1 MSELDELKDV
11 NEAEH
16 KTLSNSIKSI
26 GLVNKVLMIILIGI
40 FGVMLTVLL
49 SINNYSRDAYNIRVK
64 TFNSIEILKESAN
77 KNSVWIHTIYTNE
90 IHRNTLRSEDNAKKI
105 IKLSKKDGTE

>member
-1 MSELDELKDV
+1 MSELDELKEV

-26 GLVNKVLMIILIGI
+26 GLVNKVLMVILIGI

-49 SINNYSRDAYNIRVK
+49 SINSYSKAAYNVRVE
-64 TFNSIEILKESAN
+64 TFNSVILLKKAADKNSDWIHRIYDTEISKNTTRSKHNTQILK
-77 KNSVWIHTIYTNE
+77 
-90 IHRNTLRSEDNAKKI
+90 KI
-105 IKLSKKDGTE
+105 GVY